1 MICPYGRRSSADGL
15 NIREESSEQ
24 VWAWYARSAGGRQHM
39 PRAVPA
45 HLKQPTPASGACKI
59 SNEWH
64 IFQAFPLWR
73 LKYVDHL
80 ATSTVVPQLM
90 PVLLLIHRVLAL
102 QILLLDEVNSKW
114 SFAGTQAQTLFS
126 KFNPDVIIITVN
138 LQWAFYISLI
148 PIQHISISVQH
159 PIHFHYKDEHWCF
172 GCWRRRG
179 GDYKTILA
187 SGSFALSSCVALRHN

>member
-1 MICPYGRRSSADGL
+1 MICPLGRGQTA
-15 NIREESSEQ
+15 
-24 VWAWYARSAGGRQHM
+24 YATRSARPPQ
-39 PRAVPA
+39 PA
-45 HLKQPTPASGACKI
+45 YPSFCACTI

-114 SFAGTQAQTLFS
+114 SYAGTQAQTLFS

-138 LQWAFYISLI
+138 LQ
-148 PIQHISISVQH
+148 
-159 PIHFHYKDEHWCF
+159 
-172 GCWRRRG
+172 
-179 GDYKTILA
+179 
-187 SGSFALSSCVALRHN
+187 